1 MVVQTSPLALI
12 VSVTVTTGG
21 VGVET
26 TSEVVETAAVVD
38 EDSLALAAAWN
49 AS

>member
-1 MVVQTSPLALI
+1 M

-26 TSEVVETAAVVD
+26 TSEVVETEAIVD
-38 EDSLALAAAWN
+38 EGSLAFAAAWN